1 MSSQET
7 LSNPASPS
15 DHPHLE
21 WMKDEIASEVKRQG
35 SNGGGGMSELEKRVG
50 AIEVDIAVI
59 KSNYATKTDISDLR
73 TDISDLR
80 AEVSK
85 ELHTQTRWI
94 IATIVAVVGLLFA
107 AQKLFP
113 PH

>member
-7 LSNPASPS
+7 LSNPAAPS

-73 TDISDLR
+73 
-80 AEVSK
+80 AELSK

-94 IATIVAVVGLLFA
+94 IATIVTVVGLLFA